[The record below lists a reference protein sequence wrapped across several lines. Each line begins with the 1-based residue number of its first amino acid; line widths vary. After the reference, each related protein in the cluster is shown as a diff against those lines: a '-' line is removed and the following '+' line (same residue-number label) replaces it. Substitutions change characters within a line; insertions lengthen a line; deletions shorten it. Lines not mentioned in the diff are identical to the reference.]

1 MFESILFISSNV
13 GSLFEYNR
21 KLYLPWRKATSDFI
35 DRKNASLII
44 LTMQE
49 FGGKNI
55 LAWDDADFFLKGL
68 YEHFSSDY
76 STFVCFVDCDMK
88 SENNFTVIV
97 LFSNNWHYALFS
109 ILTVFFY
116 FCYLDNKYT
125 GFEAGYHVHQ
135 LCQISGMALKIK
147 FPIELFPNG
156 KWSRKGYMI
165 NRLRFGGLFYSIL
178 FKHRYSIDV
187 VNLHLI
193 HDSNFFLLINSVI
206 PFLYKSPRFFKNIAG
221 VNYNIFW
228 RRNSIKLILRLDQ
241 LKSINTVLCGDFNFR
256 TSLSQLLNSFDKEY
270 TFESDQELSN
280 NDTCVARDLSDRNTL
295 ASVSSNEL
303 RLSNSLL
310 PVDRESFQKHKK
322 SDLEFESFKEQEY
335 LRYDSYGEDIVL
347 GDHKPVSVELPF
359 DMLKT
364 VQRS

>member
-88 SENNFTVIV
+88 SENNFT
-97 LFSNNWHYALFS
+97 ALC
-109 ILTVFFY
+109 TVFMARTSLNRLEF
-116 FCYLDNKYT
+116 FDFDDNKYT

-165 NRLRFGGLFYSIL
+165 NRLRFGGL
-178 FKHRYSIDV
+178 YSIDV

-193 HDSNFFLLINSVI
+193 HDSNFFLLINSPTV
-206 PFLYKSPRFFKNIAG
+206 FQEY
-221 VNYNIFW
+221 
-228 RRNSIKLILRLDQ
+228 RRRQLQHILETLDQ

-280 NDTCVARDLSDRNTL
+280 NDTCVARDLSDRN
-295 ASVSSNEL
+295 V
-303 RLSNSLL
+303 
-310 PVDRESFQKHKK
+310 
-322 SDLEFESFKEQEY
+322 
-335 LRYDSYGEDIVL
+335 
-347 GDHKPVSVELPF
+347 
-359 DMLKT
+359 
-364 VQRS
+364 